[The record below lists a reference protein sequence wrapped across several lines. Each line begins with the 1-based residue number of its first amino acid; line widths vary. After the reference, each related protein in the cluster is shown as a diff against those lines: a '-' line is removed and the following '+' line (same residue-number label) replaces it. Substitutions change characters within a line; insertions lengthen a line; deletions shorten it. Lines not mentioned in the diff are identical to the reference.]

1 MPTLCFHKN
10 KRRMVKMLK
19 RVISI
24 AMVLTMALGIFG
36 ISASATKASPVSF
49 SVETSDTTCGYA
61 GLVTVTVTFRN
72 TTGKDIK
79 NIVITSSGSKG
90 LCMYRPIKKNVLIT
104 NDGYWGPMKKSD
116 AMTECL
122 KPGGTIK
129 YVYCALLGYQYSKR
143 LVPEATRVF
152 MLKQHRL
159 LRTKDFRPIN
169 IKSGSSVKQDIG
181 LMFGD
186 VATNLNVKA
195 YYNVS
200 NSAYEKI
207 AEGSSVNE
215 AKASESTT
223 ASEKKTTASRTT
235 VEPAAAKT
243 PSRENSGGASDSAF
257 VYNSATNKFHKMD
270 CEHVEDMNS
279 DNIEVLRNISY
290 QGMLEKGYSPCQDC
304 LG

>member
-1 MPTLCFHKN
+1 
-10 KRRMVKMLK
+10 MLK

-24 AMVLTMALGIFG
+24 AIVLTMAVGIFS
-36 ISASATKASPVSF
+36 ISASAAAKSSPVSF
-49 SVETSDTTCGYA
+49 CVETSDTSCGYA
-61 GLVTVTVTFRN
+61 GLVTVTVTFKN

-79 NIVITSSGSKG
+79 NIVISSSGSKG
-90 LCMYRPIKKNVLIT
+90 LVMYRPIKKNVLIT

-143 LVPEATRVF
+143 LVPEATRLF

-159 LRTKDFRPIN
+159 LKTKDFRPIS
-169 IKSGSSVKQDIG
+169 IKSGSTVKQDIG
-181 LMFGD
+181 LMYGD
-186 VATNLNVKA
+186 VPTTLSVKA

-223 ASEKKTTASRTT
+223 AAEKRTTAGRTT
-235 VEPAAAKT
+235 VEPAAANT
-243 PSRENSGGASDSAF
+243 PSRDNTGGVSDSAF
-257 VYNSATNKFHKMD
+257 VYNSATNKFHRMD
-270 CEHVEDMNS
+270 CEQVEDMSS
-279 DNIEVLRNISY
+279 DNLEVIRNISF